1 MSDLDKAM
9 DLKDFGDVLADA
21 GEFLRAWKTPEGL
34 TVSFVDP
41 RPVGADPAL
50 FGIAMLDVIE
60 AAAKTYAR
68 AVQIS
73 EEEAAAR
80 IWEGIESQRG
90 QPATATPAQPSYKA
104 AGSGIITFTNTTER

>member
-1 MSDLDKAM
+1 MSTPTQAM
-9 DLKDFGDVLADA
+9 DLSDFGDVLADA

-34 TVSFVDP
+34 TVSFIDP

-50 FGIAMLDVIE
+50 FGIALLDVIE

-68 AVQIS
+68 AVRIS
-73 EEEAAAR
+73 EEEAAVR

-90 QPATATPAQPSYKA
+90 QSATATPAEPNYRPD
-104 AGSGIITFTNTTER
+104 GSGIVTFTNTTER